1 MRYSHLRVECHNNCP
16 YQYKLRYVE
25 HIKTVQAPEADN
37 ALICGNTIHKGAET
51 DLKQAIEFYYSNYP
65 IINDNHINEV
75 IKFEYLIPKIHEILA
90 NVNVYKKELERP
102 R

>member
-25 HIKTVQAPEADN
+25 HIKTVQVPEA
-37 ALICGNTIHKGAET
+37 
-51 DLKQAIEFYYSNYP
+51 DLKQAIEFYYSNYS